1 MQEQN
6 KEFTYE
12 DVTAY
17 AILGLFEFINKPDM
31 KKMPLHRMVIIMD
44 ELQNKYNKD
53 LVVDFACKLIEAER
67 NR

>member
-1 MQEQN
+1 MQEREP
-6 KEFTYE
+6 KYTYE

-17 AILGLFEFINKPDM
+17 AILGAFELINKPDM
-31 KKMPLHRMVIIMD
+31 KKMPLHKMVIIM
-44 ELQNKYNKD
+44 EEMQNKYNKD